1 VRRSQDHVN
10 IFATKRGRALVPL
23 VSALSGVVRDCGGA
37 VALEFAFISIP
48 LLLLLFGAFDLGV
61 AMLTET
67 KINFAVEAAAKCGA
81 IGAATCAS
89 PAETAV
95 YGASVA
101 GVPGLGASGFVVT
114 TAACGV
120 SVTASYA
127 YNGMILPAMTLNAGA
142 CYPADQGSNPAV
154 QASPVLE

>member
-1 VRRSQDHVN
+1 
-10 IFATKRGRALVPL
+10 
-23 VSALSGVVRDCGGA
+23 
-37 VALEFAFISIP
+37 
-48 LLLLLFGAFDLGV
+48 
-61 AMLTET
+61 MLTET
-67 KINFAVEAAAKCGA
+67 RINFAVEAAAKCGA
-81 IGAATCAS
+81 IGAITCAS

-101 GVPGLGASGFVVT
+101 RVRGLDASGFAVT

-142 CYPADQGSNPAV
+142 CYPADQGNNAV
-154 QASPVLE
+154 QAAPVLQ